1 MGRFDGD
8 HYLKFASL
16 YSPPVTV
23 FNSCGGASSCCFC
36 LGYLIALPYFEDA
49 LLTLIDMVSEYLD
62 KYAIN
67 YTRALFIDYTNAFN
81 TIILK
86 ILIERLSDND
96 IHPNI
101 INWTYD
107 FQKQMLTT
115 SKNTDKH
122 HEVS

>member
-1 MGRFDGD
+1 
-8 HYLKFASL
+8 
-16 YSPPVTV
+16 
-23 FNSCGGASSCCFC
+23 
-36 LGYLIALPYFEDA
+36 
-49 LLTLIDMVSEYLD
+49 MVSEYLD

-67 YTRALFIDYTNAFN
+67 YARALFIDYTSAFN
-81 TIILK
+81 TINLK